1 MHIHHLNCGTLC
13 PLGGHLL
20 DGRGDGALR
29 AARLVCH
36 CLLIETDDG
45 LVLVD
50 TGLGRKDVDEADA
63 RLSRVMPAM
72 LRPRLRIA
80 ETADE
85 QIRALGFAPSDVR
98 HIVLTHLDFDHAGG
112 IEDFPHARVHVYAE
126 ELNAATHR
134 GTWLARQRY
143 RPQQWNRAVQWK
155 TYVAHG
161 EPWFGF
167 RCVRELD
174 GLPPE
179 ILMVPL
185 VGHTYGHCGVAV
197 RNGPG
202 WLLMAG
208 DAYFFRGEIPQ
219 GEHARQTPR
228 CTPGL
233 RLLQRM
239 MEVDRRARLL
249 NQQRLRELAS
259 AHGHEV
265 RIVSAH
271 DAVEFDQARDA
282 ETRAYAQPS
291 SAQATTTQRR

>member
-1 MHIHHLNCGTLC
+1 MRVHHLNCGSMG

-20 DGRGDGALR
+20 DGRGGGAAR
-29 AARLVCH
+29 AAMLVCH
-36 CLLIETDDG
+36 CLLIETDAG

-50 TGLGRKDVDEADA
+50 TGFGRNDVEAPDA
-63 RLSRVMPAM
+63 RLSRAM
-72 LRPRLRIA
+72 RAIVRPRLNLA
-80 ETADE
+80 DTADA

-134 GTWLARQRY
+134 HGALARRRY
-143 RPQQWNRAVQWK
+143 RPQQWERAVQWK

-167 RCVRELD
+167 RCVRALD

-197 RNGPG
+197 QHDGR

-219 GEHARQTPR
+219 GGHRHDAPH

-233 RLLQRM
+233 RMLQRL

-249 NQQRLRELAS
+249 NQQRLRELVS
-259 AHGHEV
+259 QHGSQV
-265 RIVSAH
+265 RVVSAH
-271 DAVEFDQARDA
+271 DAVEFEQAA
-282 ETRAYAQPS
+282 HAQP
-291 SAQATTTQRR
+291 AMP

>member
-1 MHIHHLNCGTLC
+1 MRIHHLNCGTMC
-13 PLGGHLL
+13 PLGGHWI
-20 DGRGDGALR
+20 DGRGGGVLR
-29 AARLVCH
+29 AAHLVCH
-36 CLLIETDDG
+36 CLLIETGDG

-50 TGLGRKDVDEADA
+50 TGLGRKDVEHAEE
-63 RLSRVMPAM
+63 RLSRAVRAM
-72 LRPRLRIA
+72 LRPSLRIA
-80 ETADE
+80 ETAGD
-85 QIRALGFAPSDVR
+85 QIRALGFASSDVR

-126 ELNAATHR
+126 ELNAANHR
-134 GTWLARQRY
+134 ETWLACRRY
-143 RPQQWNRAVQWK
+143 RPEQWSRAVQWK

-167 RCVRELD
+167 RCVRELE

-179 ILMVPL
+179 IVMVPL

-197 RNGPG
+197 QHGGG

-208 DAYFFRGEIPQ
+208 DAYFCRDEIPQ
-219 GEHARQTPR
+219 RDRVRRAPR

-233 RLLQRM
+233 RLLQRS

-259 AHGHEV
+259 QHGRQV

-271 DAVEFDQARDA
+271 DAVEFEQARRTA
-282 ETRAYAQPS
+282 IA
-291 SAQATTTQRR
+291 